1 MDQIVEYL
9 SNYTAN
15 LDYDDLPPDVVHQ
28 AKRLWLDTLACSL
41 GAYASGPS
49 KIARQ
54 MADRVKSARPATVWW
69 SGAQTSPDLAAF
81 ANGIMTRYL
90 DFNDFYQ
97 GPEAKESGHP
107 TDTFCAI
114 LAPAEIA
121 GQDGRAVLLGSALAW
136 EVYAR
141 FADGAALRDLG
152 FDQAIN
158 IGIASA
164 CAASKML
171 GLSPEQTAHAVALT
185 TASNIS
191 LGEIRFGN
199 VSMWKG
205 CAAANAC
212 RNAVF
217 SAEMAADGMTGPLE
231 VFEGSRGF
239 FKAVTGPFQLAPFG
253 GDGLP
258 FRISQASFKHYAA
271 GSVAQT
277 ALECALQIRPRMSSI
292 DDIEEVNI
300 QTFAFGANVMADGPE
315 KWNPTTRETAD
326 HSMPYVM
333 AVALMYGD
341 VDSRYFAPQY
351 LRHQPLIDLVQKVK
365 VEVSDECTRAFPEQR
380 LSIVTITTKRGEKFQ
395 ERLGYHRGHPEN
407 PITDAEIEDKFRSI
421 AEGLLTDDQTEE
433 IIQRVWTLDE
443 EKDLPAFL
451 QLLRV

>member
-9 SNYTAN
+9 SSYTAS
-15 LDYDDLPPDVVHQ
+15 LDYEDLPPDVVHQ

-54 MADRVKSARPATVWW
+54 MAARVTSQRPATIWW
-69 SGAQTSPDLAAF
+69 SGSRTSADLAAF

-107 TDTFCAI
+107 TDTFSAV
-114 LAPAEIA
+114 LASAELA
-121 GQDGRAVLLGSALAW
+121 QRDGYAVLLGSVLAW

-158 IGIASA
+158 IAAA
-164 CAASKML
+164 CGASKML
-171 GLSPEQTAHAVALT
+171 GLSRDQTAHTIALT

-212 RNAVF
+212 RNGVF
-217 SAEMAADGMTGPLE
+217 SAEMASEGMTGPLE

-258 FRISQASFKHYAA
+258 YRISQSSFKHYPA

-277 ALECALQIRPRMSSI
+277 ALECALKIRPQLPNI
-292 DDIEEVNI
+292 EDIEEVNI
-300 QTFAFGANVMADGPE
+300 QTFDFGANVMADGPE
-315 KWNPTTRETAD
+315 KWRPKTRETAD

-333 AVALMYGD
+333 AVALMFGE
-341 VDSRYFAPQY
+341 VDSRYFSPQF
-351 LRHQPLIDLVQKVK
+351 LANQRLMDLVQKVK
-365 VEVSDECTRAFPEQR
+365 VEASDECTRFFPEQR
-380 LSIVTITTKRGEKFQ
+380 LSIVTITTGQGQKFQ
-395 ERLGYHRGHPEN
+395 ERLGYHRGHPNN
-407 PITDAEIEDKFRSI
+407 PITDAEIEEKFRSM
-421 AEGLLTDDQTEE
+421 AEGLLTEDQTEE
-433 IIQRVWTLDE
+433 IIQRVWDLDQE
-443 EKDLPAFL
+443 SSLGEFL